1 MTRRPMSALRARAVI
16 ESAALVKAPTWSEDR
31 HWHVVDGDGK
41 VLVVVAPSYGGVS
54 QSGRNG
60 WQWWLAG
67 SGPSSATRP
76 EKTCEQ
82 AAVAGLD
89 AWERWATTRPSP

>member
-1 MTRRPMSALRARAVI
+1 MSARRARAVI
-16 ESAALVKAPTWSEDR
+16 ESATLVKAPTWREDR
-31 HWHVVDGDGK
+31 NWNVIDSDGK

-54 QSGRNG
+54 RTGRNG

-67 SGPSSATRP
+67 SGPSTTARP
-76 EKTCEQ
+76 EKTREQ
-82 AAVAGLD
+82 AAVAGLT